1 MWRLALEVRVNTHS
15 ILYSDTCFTA
25 QALVRLMLDLQDK
38 YLGIDPN
45 EFVEQGV
52 PRFDDVYG
60 VFEILNK
67 NLLGKGFCG
76 LISEPIYKCMTI
88 NLFFFFYY
96 LPTDAKKLLHF
107 RPVYRKQQENFDRV
121 LKCVTHL
128 IYLLVVTATTKEE
141 KQLTFNSVQNLV
153 KNNLRSACTNDTL
166 LHLCVSRLNIIK
178 SGYFADGTTLG
189 VTDN

>member
-60 VFEILNK
+60 VFELLNK
-67 NLLGKGFCG
+67 NLLGKQ
-76 LISEPIYKCMTI
+76 
-88 NLFFFFYY
+88 FYSFRQSIKNSRK
-96 LPTDAKKLLHF
+96 LPFSFIFVDAKKLLHL

-128 IYLLVVTATTKEE
+128 MYLLVVTANTEEE

-153 KNNLRSACTNDTL
+153 KNNLNSACTNDTL

-178 SGYFADGTTLG
+178 SGYFADGTTIG
-189 VTDN
+189 VILVCS